1 MVSEFIVSLASS
13 TSYSRNLANY
23 MHQISR
29 CGFMQGQGGKVL
41 PEKQMNLLTIVY
53 MYRARV
59 VRLNPPPAPLSN
71 RLLIEMEGRWDNH
84 EPMSGP
90 DYEPLA

>member
-53 MYRARV
+53 MYRGVASYPGSSPTEKRRGAWVRGYCGAR
-59 VRLNPPPAPLSN
+59 APY
-71 RLLIEMEGRWDNH
+71 ITH
-84 EPMSGP
+84 
-90 DYEPLA
+90 